1 MMDLSTI
8 SNATAFP
15 SITGTCG
22 CSPTGSDGGSVL
34 EMLARLLAESMLN
47 EDGSIKEGS
56 KLAELLG
63 KFMDEH
69 ADKYGNP
76 GQYGKSW
83 QDALTSGHN
92 KVDLNVLM
100 QVLADMIGEKSGG
113 NSFADELFSPGTS
126 HSPFAGAAD
135 AQNLFGGS
143 TGLPFGGE
151 SPLSNLPSGQPGTG
165 GSDLISQ
172 LMQFLSTLGSEA
184 LGGLLSKDG
193 KGGATFSSDDMD
205 ILKQVALYMDQNPDV
220 FGKPHDANGKVS
232 SWVDELGEDNY
243 LNAEETALFEKAIGN
258 IDQEMASFATV
269 GNGSSQTGGL
279 FGDLDLSSLKPSD
292 VSLNMGA
299 STAAFNIM
307 AQLYGQSV

>member
-1 MMDLSTI
+1 MMNLSTI

-69 ADKYGNP
+69 ADKYGSP
-76 GQYGKSW
+76 GQYGNSW
-83 QDALTSGHN
+83 QDALTNGNN
-92 KVDLNVLM
+92 KVDLDLLM

-113 NSFADELFSPGTS
+113 NSFADQLFSGGS
-126 HSPFAGAAD
+126 ARSPFAGAGS
-135 AQNLFGGS
+135 AQNLFSGAN
-143 TGLPFGGE
+143 GLPFGGE
-151 SPLSNLPSGQPGTG
+151 SPLGNLPTGQAGSGG
-165 GSDLISQ
+165 DLIGQ

-184 LGGLLSKDG
+184 LGGLLNKDG
-193 KGGATFSSDDMD
+193 NGGATFSSDDMD
-205 ILKQVALYMDQNPDV
+205 MLKQVALYMDQNPDV
-220 FGKPHDANGKVS
+220 FGKPHDANGKVN

-258 IDQEMASFATV
+258 IDAEMTSFATV

-279 FGDLDLSSLKPSD
+279 FGDLDFSSLKPGD
-292 VSLNMGA
+292 VSLNLGA

-307 AQLYGQSV
+307 AQLYGQTA